1 MPVWAGDWGIISER
15 VDEFKE
21 LIREKR
27 YNSRTLSIAVGK
39 ASTYFQGKFSKQDGT
54 LGHDVFS
61 RTVKALDLQRAEVER
76 FFKPLTGTARRYLK
90 AMDGEPPQEPPKPTV
105 EVKRIS
111 TGYQC
116 TFTGSDGK
124 IHTAYGA
131 TELEAKQAMESR
143 KAALAPRE
151 VPKEKRDR
159 LSVTISGDEAMVL
172 LNQLMNDFRHGT
184 VNEDDKQVIQ
194 SIFLRLST
202 QII

>member
-1 MPVWAGDWGIISER
+1 MPVWAGDWRIISER

-21 LIREKR
+21 LIRERR
-27 YNSRTLSIAVGK
+27 YNSRTLSLTVGK
-39 ASTYFQGKFSKQDGT
+39 ASTYFQGKFSKQDST
-54 LGHDVFS
+54 FGHDVFS
-61 RTVKALDLQRAEVER
+61 RMAKALDLQKAEIER
-76 FFKPLTGTARRYLK
+76 FFRPLTGTARRYLK
-90 AMDGEPPQEPPKPTV
+90 AMDGGPPQETPKPAA

-131 TELEAKQAMESR
+131 TELEARQAMERR
-143 KAALAPRE
+143 KAVLAPQE